1 MADISTYV
9 RQIQVAARGEEVRD
23 ALVDSL
29 NAMNSSIAPTVEA
42 ALTEAKNRGDFTGPR
57 GEAGPQGPKGD
68 QGDVGPAGDQG
79 PKGDTGDAGPK
90 GDRGDVGPAGAKGSK
105 GDKGEK
111 GDVGP
116 NEISGSTA
124 TGLNGIL
131 RGNGSNVEVQTLD
144 TSPTPGSSNPIT
156 SGGVAAALEGFQDST
171 PAAPAFLD
179 ASNVPNSGLF
189 MNGWVLSAFNGRYY
203 RTYLT
208 QLFSAA
214 LCDFRLDEFNTRNRT
229 VVDAINEL
237 YGRQPDLSPLL
248 ERIAAVEQQNESQS
262 RQIAFLRR
270 QVTALREIVDP
281 DGILIEVDG
290 DGTLN
295 AAGMGVSVEA
305 SVLTIDSSAVS
316 VEDEIFTI

>member
-1 MADISTYV
+1 MADISNYV

-42 ALTEAKNRGDFTGPR
+42 ALTEAKNNGDFTGPR

-68 QGDVGPAGDQG
+68 QGDVGPAGTQG
-79 PKGDTGDAGPK
+79 PKGEK
-90 GDRGDVGPAGAKGSK
+90 GDPGATGAKGSK

-111 GDVGP
+111 GDAGP
-116 NEISGSTA
+116 NEISGSTV

-156 SGGVAAALEGFQDST
+156 SGGVAAALEGFQNST

-189 MNGWVLSAFNGRYY
+189 MNGWLLSAFNGRYY

-214 LCDFRLDEFNTRNRT
+214 LCDFRLDELNTRNRT

-237 YGRQPDLSPLL
+237 YGRQPDLSPVL
-248 ERIAAVEQQNESQS
+248 ERITALEQQNESQS

-316 VEDEIFTI
+316 VEDEIITI